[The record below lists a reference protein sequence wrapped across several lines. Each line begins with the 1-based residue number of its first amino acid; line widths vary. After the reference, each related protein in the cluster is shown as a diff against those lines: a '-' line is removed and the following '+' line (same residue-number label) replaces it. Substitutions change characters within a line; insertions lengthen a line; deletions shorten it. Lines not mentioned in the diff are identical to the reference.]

1 MIKVGVT
8 GGIGAGKT
16 TFCETWENLG
26 AYVVYA
32 DDFAK
37 NLMITDNEVI
47 TQIRQIFGEQS
58 YLENGDLNTGFIA
71 NQEFNHDRVN
81 ELNSIIHPVLW
92 KKINELAF
100 QKEKDGVKIFVKEAA
115 ILLQKGRPND
125 IDYVILLDADQSN
138 RIERVKTRDNT
149 TSDLV
154 VDRMNKQQKFSEVKH
169 LADFIVFN
177 NEGKSELEK
186 KANELYK
193 ILISK
198 N

>member
-1 MIKVGVT
+1 
-8 GGIGAGKT
+8 
-16 TFCETWENLG
+16 
-26 AYVVYA
+26 
-32 DDFAK
+32 
-37 NLMITDNEVI
+37 
-47 TQIRQIFGEQS
+47 
-58 YLENGDLNTGFIA
+58 
-71 NQEFNHDRVN
+71 VN

-92 KKINELAF
+92 KKINELAL

-177 NEGKSELEK
+177 NESKSELEK

>member
-37 NLMITDNEVI
+37 NLMINDNEII
-47 TQIRQIFGEQS
+47 TKIRQTFGGQS
-58 YLENGDLNTGFIA
+58 YLENGDLNTVFLA
-71 NQEFNHDRVN
+71 NQAFIHGRVD

-92 KKINELAF
+92 KKINELAH
-100 QKEKDGVKIFVKEAA
+100 QKEKDGVNIFVKEAA
-115 ILLQKGRPND
+115 ILLLQGRPND
-125 IDYVILLDADQSN
+125 VDYIILLDADQFD

-154 VDRMNKQQKFSEVKH
+154 IDRINKQQKFCEVKH

-177 NEGKSELEK
+177 NKGKSELEK
-186 KANELYK
+186 KQLNYIK
-193 ILISK
+193 Y
-198 N
+198 

>member
-47 TQIRQIFGEQS
+47 TQIRQIFGDQS
-58 YLENGDLNTGFIA
+58 YLENGDLNTGFLA
-71 NQEFNHDRVN
+71 NQAFNHDRVN

-92 KKINELAF
+92 KKINELA
-100 QKEKDGVKIFVKEAA
+100 
-115 ILLQKGRPND
+115 LQKRKME
-125 IDYVILLDADQSN
+125 L
-138 RIERVKTRDNT
+138 
-149 TSDLV
+149 
-154 VDRMNKQQKFSEVKH
+154 KF
-169 LADFIVFN
+169 L
-177 NEGKSELEK
+177 
-186 KANELYK
+186 
-193 ILISK
+193 
-198 N
+198 